1 MQIDVCGFNL
11 GMAVADSVQPELPFK
26 HPISRH
32 AAGQNLLDGVTAV

>member
-11 GMAVADSVQPELPFK
+11 AMAVAGSVQPELPFK

-32 AAGQNLLDGVTAV
+32 AAGQNLLGGVTPI